1 MPNNDKDIKKNLL
14 IFTSTF
20 PRWLGD
26 KTPADFVYCLAQEMS
41 KFYST
46 NVLAPHHPDAATHE
60 TMESITVF
68 RFPFFWPKSKQI
80 LANGKG
86 MLANIRQSL
95 LAKIQIPFLI
105 LSGMIAFVRTLRKTK
120 ASIVNSHW
128 LVPQG
133 LISAFF
139 KKRYGYFHAITIH
152 AADVFLLA
160 RIPFGKL
167 LTRFIVDNTDI
178 FLPVSRKNQE
188 ILESLAPNKKIRSEI
203 LPMGVSIQFF
213 DSSENVAPEELGI
226 DVTKK
231 NALFVGKIT
240 EKKGLPYL
248 IRAFTDWSKTE
259 SNARLIIVGD
269 GFMRSQCEEEA
280 NQLNVA
286 DKINFVGMKSKT
298 EVRNYLKNSDLLVVP
313 SIIDSLGETEGAPVV
328 VMEAMAAGK
337 PIIASDVG
345 GISDM
350 VSDNLNGIIVQ
361 PKDVTALTEAFKT
374 IYYENSLQTMG
385 KKSFEIIQDYDWKSI
400 GEKYKNAFSNSSFTS
415 KPQ

>member
-1 MPNNDKDIKKNLL
+1 MPDSDQNKETLL

-46 NVLAPHHPDAATHE
+46 HVLAPHDPGAATHE
-60 TMESITVF
+60 TMESISVF

-95 LAKIQIPFLI
+95 LAKIQVPFLI
-105 LSGMIAFVRTLRKTK
+105 LWGTIAFVRTLRKTK
-120 ASIVNSHW
+120 ATTVNSHW

-139 KKRYGYFHAITIH
+139 KKRYGYFHAVTIH

-178 FLPVSRKNQE
+178 FLPVSKKNQDV
-188 ILESLAPNKKIRSEI
+188 LESLAPDKKIRSKI
-203 LPMGVSIQFF
+203 LPMGVPVQYF
-213 DSSENVAPEELGI
+213 DSAEKISPEHLNI

-231 NALFVGKIT
+231 NVLFVGKIT

-248 IRAFTDWSKTE
+248 IRAFSDWSKTE
-259 SNARLIIVGD
+259 TDARLIIVGD
-269 GFMRSQCEEEA
+269 GFMKSQCEEEV
-280 NQLNVA
+280 NQLNLA
-286 DKINFVGMKSKT
+286 SKISFVGMKSKA
-298 EVRNYLKNSDLLVVP
+298 EVRNYLKNSDVLVLP

-350 VSDNLNGIIVQ
+350 VNHDVNGIIVQ
-361 PKDVTALTEAFKT
+361 PKDVVALTKALIAVYSKDC
-374 IYYENSLQTMG
+374 LQTMG

-400 GEKYKNAFSNSSFTS
+400 GAKYYDAFSN
-415 KPQ
+415 PG

>member
-1 MPNNDKDIKKNLL
+1 MPDSDKKNKKNLL

-41 KFYST
+41 KFYPT
-46 NVLAPHHPDAATHE
+46 HVLAPHDPNAATHE
-60 TMESITVF
+60 KMEAISVF

-86 MLANIRQSL
+86 MLANMRQSL
-95 LAKIQIPFLI
+95 LAKIQVPFLM
-105 LSGMIAFVRTLRKTK
+105 LSGTIAFVRTLRKTK

-188 ILESLAPNKKIRSEI
+188 VLESLASNKKFRSEI
-203 LPMGVSIQFF
+203 LPMGVPVQFF
-213 DSSENVAPEELGI
+213 DSSEKTSPEDLDI
-226 DVTKK
+226 DPDKK

-248 IRAFTDWSKTE
+248 IRAFADWSKAE
-259 SNARLIIVGD
+259 PDARLIVVGD

-286 DKINFVGMKSKT
+286 DKISFVGMKSKE
-298 EVRNYLKNSDLLVVP
+298 EVKNYLKNSDLLVVP

-361 PKDVTALTEAFKT
+361 PKDVAALTQAFKT
-374 IYYENSLQTMG
+374 VYSKDSLQTMG
-385 KKSFEIIQDYDWKSI
+385 KKSFEIIQDYDWQSI
-400 GEKYKNAFSNSSFTS
+400 GKKYKNAFSNSGFTP
-415 KPQ
+415 K